1 MAQGSTK
8 GVPIDTDSTFAAN
21 SDQLVP
27 SQKAVKSAF
36 AAWFIDLTSR
46 VTGVLPKANGGTNSA
61 TSKTLIAS
69 SYTSDGAANSGTG
82 TIPLDNTTPQ
92 NTEGFQVLSLS
103 HTPAKTTNTL
113 KITANAVVANSVNAT
128 PVIIGLFQ
136 DSTANALK
144 SNLLVPPF
152 AQYIV
157 GSLPIYHEMTAGT
170 TSATTFKVRIGGSAA
185 STTYFN
191 SNSAGALFNGTMSSF
206 ILIEE
211 YE

>member
-69 SYTSDGAANSGTG
+69 SYTSIGSATNNTG

-92 NTEGFQVLSLS
+92 NTEGFEIMTLS
-103 HTPAKTTNTL
+103 HTPLKTTNIL
-113 KITANAVVANSVNAT
+113 KITVSVIVANSVSTNA
-128 PVIIGLFQ
+128 VICCIFQ
-136 DSTANALK
+136 DSGANALK
-144 SNLLVPPF
+144 SGLVTPPG
-152 AQYIV
+152 AQYMEPL
-157 GSLPIYHEMTAGT
+157 SIYHEMTAGT
-170 TSATTFKVRIGGSAA
+170 TSATTFKVRIGGTSA
-185 STTYFN
+185 STTYLN
-191 SNSAGALFNGTMSSF
+191 SNSAGAFLNGTLSTF
-206 ILIEE
+206 IKIEE